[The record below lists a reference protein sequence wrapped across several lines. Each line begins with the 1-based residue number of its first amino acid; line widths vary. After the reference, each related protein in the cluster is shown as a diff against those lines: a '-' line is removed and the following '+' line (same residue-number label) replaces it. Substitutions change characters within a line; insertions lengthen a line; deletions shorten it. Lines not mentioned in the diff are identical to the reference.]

1 MQLAIF
7 PRVLEVAHSS
17 NYTNTNMDS
26 SISDPF
32 DDVLNL
38 EDRFYNEGYEQGSRD
53 GIQAGKIEGRS
64 VGIAQGF
71 DKFLESGRAYGKS
84 LVWAN
89 RIHLS
94 SSSSR
99 PSTSA
104 TPGSQSPLPSS
115 SNSPSTWSKSAAD
128 GVSSH
133 PSQVTDEGTGTCSL
147 PRLPSS
153 NIRLQKNI
161 VTLHALVEPDTLSTE
176 NSDEA
181 VNDFDDR
188 VKKAQ
193 GRVKVIERMV
203 GEQSLEAGPTGS
215 ATEASTRI

>member
-1 MQLAIF
+1 MNLCT
-7 PRVLEVAHSS
+7 RMS
-17 NYTNTNMDS
+17 S

-32 DDVLNL
+32 DDVFNL

-53 GIQAGKIEGRS
+53 GILAGKIEGRS

-89 RIHLS
+89 RINLA

-99 PSTSA
+99 PSTPA
-104 TPGSQSPLPSS
+104 TSGPQSPVPSS
-115 SNSPSTWSKSAAD
+115 SHSLPTSSKSATE
-128 GVSSH
+128 GQSS
-133 PSQVTDEGTGTCSL
+133 SQTPVTDEGTRTCSL
-147 PRLPSS
+147 PPLPSS

-188 VKKAQ
+188 VKRAQ
-193 GRVKVIERMV
+193 GRIKVIERMI
-203 GEQSLEAGPTGS
+203 GEQSLEAGSTASP
-215 ATEASTRI
+215 TEANTRI